1 MATYSKDEIKNFA
14 VVYNEISKILN
25 TEKTYQKKVR
35 DLKYTMQ
42 FIMDKNSE
50 TLNSY
55 ILGRRLLINDKET
68 NKLMEI
74 LGITKKEVDEIMDMS
89 PVFDQYSADTKR
101 KPMYLNLPLLVFS
114 IELYKLK
121 KIEDAFF
128 VYFIMFLRA
137 YASKI
142 FLIIRNWSEG
152 SDTQAMQYTVE
163 YELDGRYDL
172 KKYGSI
178 IDTLM
183 KSATASFEHYMPD
196 LIKETPKDM
205 FMANDVITSGIYTRT
220 SSWIKKVAEIFFKVK
235 TQKKYLDFENSSGI
249 SSDEETEG
257 ASYQI
262 EIDSIS
268 AFKQNLVNKVMMKIS
283 SAPIDDKLVELAI
296 KKAYPGV
303 SSPRNSIYFDVVKS
317 SIKVVCSSK
326 IKQLPTYFESIL
338 ASFFYNLDRF
348 TGKKHIANDVKS
360 ILFIENCKYFF
371 NSPNSKDVNILKV
384 RDITTD
390 YLNELSEY
398 YQTHTSNDSR
408 RNLRTAVFCYFVYLI
423 FKCAK

>member
-1 MATYSKDEIKNFA
+1 MANYSKEEIKNFA
-14 VVYNEISKILN
+14 IVYDEISKILN
-25 TEKTYQKKVR
+25 TEKTYQKKIR
-35 DLKYTMQ
+35 ELKLAIQ
-42 FIMDKNSE
+42 SIMDKNSQ

-55 ILGRRLLINDKET
+55 ILGRRLLINEKET

-74 LGITKKEVDEIMDMS
+74 LGISKKEVDAIMDKS

-101 KPMYLNLPLLVFS
+101 KPMYLNLPLLVFA
-114 IELYKLK
+114 IDLYKLK
-121 KIEDAFF
+121 KVEDSYF

-152 SDTQAMQYTVE
+152 ADTQAMQYTVE

-178 IDTLM
+178 LDTLM

-196 LIKETPKDM
+196 LGKDTPKDM

-235 TQKKYLDFENSSGI
+235 AQKKYLDFENSSGI
-249 SSDEETEG
+249 SKDEETEG

-262 EIDSIS
+262 EIDSI
-268 AFKQNLVNKVMMKIS
+268 AAYKQNLVNKVMMKIS
-283 SAPIDDKLVELAI
+283 SSPLDDKLIELAV

-303 SSPRNSIYFDVVKS
+303 SNPRNSSYFDIVKS
-317 SIKVVCSSK
+317 AIKIVCHSK
-326 IKQLPTYFESIL
+326 LKDLPAYFESIL
-338 ASFFYNLDRF
+338 ASFFYNVDRF
-348 TGKKHIANDVKS
+348 SGKKHISSDVKS

-371 NSPNSKDVNILKV
+371 NSPNSKDINILKV
-384 RDITTD
+384 RELTAE
-390 YLNELSEY
+390 YLEELSEY
-398 YQTHTSNDSR
+398 YQLHTSADSR

-423 FKCAK
+423 YVSAK

>member
-1 MATYSKDEIKNFA
+1 
-14 VVYNEISKILN
+14 
-25 TEKTYQKKVR
+25 
-35 DLKYTMQ
+35 MQ

-74 LGITKKEVDEIMDMS
+74 LGITKKEVDDIMDMS

-101 KPMYLNLPLLVFS
+101 KPMYLNLPLLVFA
-114 IELYKLK
+114 IDLYKLK

-152 SDTQAMQYTVE
+152 ADTQAMQYTVE
-163 YELDGRYDL
+163 YELDSRYDL

-196 LIKETPKDM
+196 LVKETPKDI

-235 TQKKYLDFENSSGI
+235 AQKKYLDFENSSGI

-262 EIDSIS
+262 EIDSIA

-283 SAPIDDKLVELAI
+283 STPIDDKLVELSV
-296 KKAYPGV
+296 KKAYPGT
-303 SSPRNSIYFDVVKS
+303 SNPRNSIYFDVVKS

-326 IKQLPTYFESIL
+326 IKQLPTYFEAIL

-348 TGKKHIANDVKS
+348 TGKKHISSDVKS
-360 ILFIENCKYFF
+360 VLFIENCKYFF

-384 RDITTD
+384 REITTD

>member
-1 MATYSKDEIKNFA
+1 MASYSKEEIKSFSI
-14 VVYNEISKILN
+14 VYNEISKILN
-25 TEKTYQKKVR
+25 VEKTYSKKIR
-35 DLKYTMQ
+35 ELKLLAQ
-42 FIMDKNSE
+42 SIMDKNSN

-55 ILGRRLLINDKET
+55 ILGRRLLINDRES
-68 NKLMEI
+68 NKILDI
-74 LGITKKEVDEIMDMS
+74 LGITKKEVDLIMDKS
-89 PVFDQYSADTKR
+89 PVFDQYSSDTKR
-101 KPMYLNLPLLVFS
+101 KPMYINLPLLVFS

-121 KIEDAFF
+121 KIEDSYF

-152 SDTQAMQYTVE
+152 PDTQAMQYTVE

-178 IDTLM
+178 LDTLM

-235 TQKKYLDFENSSGI
+235 TQKKYLDFEKSSAI
-249 SSDEETEG
+249 STDEETEG
-257 ASYQI
+257 ASYQL
-262 EIDSIS
+262 EIDSI
-268 AFKQNLVNKVMMKIS
+268 AAYKQNLVNKVMMKVS
-283 SAPIDDKLVELAI
+283 SAPLDDKLIEFAI
-296 KKAYPGV
+296 KKAYSGV
-303 SSPRNSIYFDVVKS
+303 RNPRSSAYFDIVKS
-317 SIKVVCSSK
+317 AINVVCHSK
-326 IKQLPTYFESIL
+326 LKQLSSYFEAIL
-338 ASFFYNLDRF
+338 ASFFYNVDRF
-348 TGKKHIANDVKS
+348 SGKKHTSADVKS

-384 RDITTD
+384 RELTTE
-390 YLNELSEY
+390 YLEELSEY
-398 YQTHTSNDSR
+398 YQLHTSADSR

-423 FKCAK
+423 YTSAK